1 VPSALDLFGKQI
13 KLLRIGRQLSQERL
27 AEMCGFHRNHQG
39 RLERGE
45 RVPTFDAMLRLA
57 YALEVKPSDLLR
69 PIPIPKKLPPKR
81 KKREE

>member
-1 VPSALDLFGKQI
+1 MPSALDLFGKQL
-13 KLLRIGRQLSQERL
+13 KRLRIERHLSQEKL

-57 YALEVKPSDLLR
+57 YALEVKPGELLR
-69 PIPIPKKLPPKR
+69 LIPVPKKLPPKR